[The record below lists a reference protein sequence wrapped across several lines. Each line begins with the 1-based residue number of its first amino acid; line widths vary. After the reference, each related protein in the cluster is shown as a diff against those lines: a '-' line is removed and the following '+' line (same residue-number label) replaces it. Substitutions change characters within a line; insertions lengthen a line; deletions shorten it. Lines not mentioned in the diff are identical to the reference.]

1 MIHTTMTDPTQ
12 HARPDVLD
20 RASGLDETGTV
31 FALRARR
38 PDFLAGAEACRTAV
52 LDPED
57 ALDLSPDLRSA
68 VARRV
73 ALGSENARLIAEYP
87 IPAAPDL
94 AALSTGEM
102 PEEARL
108 AAIARHADMIAARPA
123 EAGEADLDALRAAGL
138 SVPQIIALS
147 ELLAFVSFQIR
158 VAHGLALLE
167 EGA

>member
-1 MIHTTMTDPTQ
+1 MIHTAMTNLAP

-20 RASGLDETGTV
+20 RAAGLEESGAA

-52 LDPED
+52 LDPDET
-57 ALDLSPDLRSA
+57 LDLSPDLRSA

-73 ALGSENARLIAEYP
+73 ALGSRNARLIAEYP
-87 IPAAPDL
+87 TPAAPDL
-94 AALSTGEM
+94 AVLSDGEM
-102 PEEARL
+102 PEDARL